1 MARRLAFAFAA
12 ALALGGC
19 CQDIK
24 GYVPPSN
31 ARVEFGP
38 IPKPKHVKR
47 VRSGH
52 SSKATLSSSDASAS
66 EHELAKLEPHS
77 KEWDSALDALN
88 QAADDELRKK
98 LVICRGCDQRVDEDQ
113 TSAVWPTRAADGYL
127 SLQRTLGSLALPEA
141 APSGGPRKP

>member
-19 CQDIK
+19 CQDIR

-31 ARVEFGP
+31 AREFGP

-47 VRSGH
+47 IRSRH
-52 SSKATLSSSDASAS
+52 SSKASLSSNHASPS

-77 KEWDSALDALN
+77 KEWVSALDALN

-98 LVICRGCDQRVDEDQ
+98 LMICRGCDQRVDEDQ

-127 SLQRTLGSLALPEA
+127 SLQRTLGSLSLPEA
-141 APSGGPRKP
+141 APSGGPR